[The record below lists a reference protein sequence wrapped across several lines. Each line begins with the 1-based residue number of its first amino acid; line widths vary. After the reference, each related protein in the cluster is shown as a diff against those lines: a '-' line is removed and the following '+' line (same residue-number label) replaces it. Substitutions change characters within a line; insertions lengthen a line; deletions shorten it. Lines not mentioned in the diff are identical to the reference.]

1 MNGEF
6 MNEQINLGYN
16 GISWGF
22 TKNTPFINHGNME

>member
-16 GISWGF
+16 GISFGF
-22 TKNTPFINHGNME
+22 NKNTQYINQGNKE